1 MTSDRPRVLVTG
13 ANGFIGRHVAPV
25 LARGGWTVRRAVRR
39 SMGTKD
45 EVVIQSLGG
54 ASDWRSALQGV
65 DAVVHLAARVH
76 QRNEGPKFDLYRDIN
91 VDGTLHLA
99 RSAAEAGVR
108 KFTFVSTILVHG
120 RSNDGR
126 APFSEKDVLTPRGSY
141 GMSKAAAEAGL
152 RELSL
157 ETGMQ
162 VTVIRPP
169 LVYGAWAK
177 GNFAFL
183 ARAVKQRIPLPFA
196 SIRNQRAFLSVENLA
211 SFILQRLTEADKGF
225 EAFLVADQE
234 QVSTPEFVER
244 LARAANMRPRMFPL
258 PMPMLKGLLT
268 IAGQPE
274 AYESLIGSL
283 KLDLSKAA
291 ATGWRPPITL
301 DEGLRRAVAELEM

>member
-1 MTSDRPRVLVTG
+1 M
-13 ANGFIGRHVAPV
+13 GF
-25 LARGGWTVRRAVRR
+25 
-39 SMGTKD
+39 SD
-45 EVVIQSLGG
+45 EVVIGSLSG
-54 ASDWRSALQGV
+54 ATDWRAALEGV

-76 QRNEGPKFDLYRDIN
+76 QRNEGIKFDLYRDAN

-99 RSAAEAGVR
+99 RQAAEAGVR
-108 KFTFVSTILVHG
+108 NFTFVSTILVHG

-126 APFSEKDVLTPRGSY
+126 APFSEKDVLRPRGAY

-152 RELSL
+152 RELSM

-183 ARAVKQRIPLPFA
+183 ARAVRQRIPLPFA
-196 SIRNQRAFLSVENLA
+196 AIRNQRAFLSVENLA
-211 SFILQRLTEADKGF
+211 SFIPRQLTEAGKGF
-225 EAFLVADQE
+225 EVFLVADQE

-244 LARAANMRPRMFPL
+244 LAKAAGIKPRLFSL
-258 PMPMLKGLLT
+258 PTPVLSGLLT

-283 KLDLSKAA
+283 TLDLSKAA
-291 ATGWRPPITL
+291 SAGWRPPITL
-301 DEGLRRAVAELEM
+301 DEGLRRALTETEM

>member
-1 MTSDRPRVLVTG
+1 
-13 ANGFIGRHVAPV
+13 
-25 LARGGWTVRRAVRR
+25 
-39 SMGTKD
+39 
-45 EVVIQSLGG
+45 
-54 ASDWRSALQGV
+54 
-65 DAVVHLAARVH
+65 
-76 QRNEGPKFDLYRDIN
+76 
-91 VDGTLHLA
+91 
-99 RSAAEAGVR
+99 
-108 KFTFVSTILVHG
+108 
-120 RSNDGR
+120 
-126 APFSEKDVLTPRGSY
+126 
-141 GMSKAAAEAGL
+141 
-152 RELSL
+152 
-157 ETGMQ
+157 
-162 VTVIRPP
+162 
-169 LVYGAWAK
+169 
-177 GNFAFL
+177 
-183 ARAVKQRIPLPFA
+183 VKQRIPLPFA

>member
-1 MTSDRPRVLVTG
+1 
-13 ANGFIGRHVAPV
+13 
-25 LARGGWTVRRAVRR
+25 
-39 SMGTKD
+39 
-45 EVVIQSLGG
+45 
-54 ASDWRSALQGV
+54 
-65 DAVVHLAARVH
+65 
-76 QRNEGPKFDLYRDIN
+76 
-91 VDGTLHLA
+91 
-99 RSAAEAGVR
+99 
-108 KFTFVSTILVHG
+108 HG

-126 APFSEKDVLTPRGSY
+126 AAFSERDVLTPRGSY

-162 VTVIRPP
+162 VTGIRPP

-183 ARAVKQRIPLPFA
+183 ARAVKQRIPLPVA

-211 SFILQRLTEADKGF
+211 SFILHRLTEGEKGF
-225 EAFLVADQE
+225 EVFLVADQE

-244 LARAANMRPRMFPL
+244 LAKAADMRPRMFPL
-258 PMPMLKGLLT
+258 PTPLLNALLT
-268 IAGQPE
+268 TSGQPE

-291 ATGWRPPITL
+291 ATGWRPPIPL
-301 DEGLRRAVAELEM
+301 DEGLKRALAEPEI